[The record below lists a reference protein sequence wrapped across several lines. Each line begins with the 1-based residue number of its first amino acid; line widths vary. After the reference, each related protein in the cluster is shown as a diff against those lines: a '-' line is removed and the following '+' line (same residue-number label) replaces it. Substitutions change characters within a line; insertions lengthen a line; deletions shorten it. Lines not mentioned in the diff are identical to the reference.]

1 MTESQFLERQRQK
14 LREPFPLPGPKTLG
28 SSQFEER
35 TCPKC
40 NKPALFLC
48 YRCHYCPS
56 CCNCFKLMPE
66 KKQKDIGDSIL
77 NWLQRY
83 DKEKKVYRNGK

>member
-1 MTESQFLERQRQK
+1 
-14 LREPFPLPGPKTLG
+14 
-28 SSQFEER
+28 
-35 TCPKC
+35 
-40 NKPALFLC
+40 
-48 YRCHYCPS
+48 
-56 CCNCFKLMPE
+56 MPE